1 VQPTREL
8 FVSYF
13 HRLIALRHVQSTRGT
28 LLAAPTWLAIASVA
42 VGLAAFV
49 TLLSVGGGF
58 IEAFRSS
65 VLGVNPH
72 VVVTKY
78 GMLFP
83 EYRQVEEALL
93 KVEGVES
100 AAPFVLH
107 EMLVTRVGSR
117 ARPGGLIKG
126 VDVDTI
132 ARTPQLAAIF
142 RTGAAKDLLHAT
154 AGAIDP
160 ATGMVTASGSGEIPL
175 AIGYVM
181 AERLKVVVGDAVTLV
196 SPLRGVAAMGMEE
209 AAAIPASVRGRIVGI
224 LDTGFYDYDNRL
236 VLADY
241 RAIQPLFGRGDVVT
255 GVDIRLQDP
264 ELAAALVPAIEAVLP
279 TGRFRATDWRMLNK
293 NLFQSL
299 NQQRLWLSL
308 VMGIV
313 LLVAASVIL
322 VVLVMIVLRK
332 RTQIGILRSMG
343 ASRRDIL
350 TIFLL
355 EGALIGAIGIGI
367 GLLLGLLACAIV
379 ARIDFGL
386 EYEVYR
392 IKTLPIAAHP
402 IEFGIAALVAMVLTL
417 LATLPAAWRASTV
430 RPVDALR
437 GAE

>member
-1 VQPTREL
+1 
-8 FVSYF
+8 
-13 HRLIALRHVQSTRGT
+13 VQSTRGT

-126 VDVDTI
+126 VDIETI

-142 RTGAAKDLLHAT
+142 RAGVAKDLLHPT
-154 AGAIDP
+154 SGAVDP
-160 ATGMVTASGSGEIPL
+160 ATGMVTASGTGEIPL

-181 AERLKVVVGDAVTLV
+181 AERLKVVVGDSVTLV
-196 SPLRGVAAMGMEE
+196 SPLRGIAAMGMEE

-255 GVDIRLQDP
+255 GVDIRLSDP
-264 ELAAALVPAIEAVLP
+264 ELAASLVPAIEAVLP

-355 EGALIGAIGIGI
+355 EGALIGSIGIAA
-367 GLLLGLLACAIV
+367 GLLLGLLVCALV
-379 ARIDFGL
+379 ARVDFGL

>member
-1 VQPTREL
+1 
-8 FVSYF
+8 
-13 HRLIALRHVQSTRGT
+13 
-28 LLAAPTWLAIASVA
+28 
-42 VGLAAFV
+42 
-49 TLLSVGGGF
+49 
-58 IEAFRSS
+58 
-65 VLGVNPH
+65 
-72 VVVTKY
+72 
-78 GMLFP
+78 MLFP

-142 RTGAAKDLLHAT
+142 RAGVAKDLLHPT
-154 AGAIDP
+154 SGAVDP
-160 ATGMVTASGSGEIPL
+160 ATGMVTASGTGEIPL

-181 AERLKVVVGDAVTLV
+181 AERLKVVVGDSVTLV
-196 SPLRGVAAMGMEE
+196 SPLRGIAAMGMEE

-255 GVDIRLQDP
+255 GVDIRLSDP
-264 ELAAALVPAIEAVLP
+264 ELATSLVPAIEAVLP

-355 EGALIGAIGIGI
+355 EGALIGSIGIAA
-367 GLLLGLLACAIV
+367 GLLLGLLVCALV
-379 ARIDFGL
+379 ARVDFGL

-402 IEFGIAALVAMVLTL
+402 IEFATAALVAMVLTL

>member
-1 VQPTREL
+1 M
-8 FVSYF
+8 SYF

-72 VVVTKY
+72 IVVTKY

-83 EYRQVEEALL
+83 EYRQVEEAIRN
-93 KVEGVES
+93 VDGVES

-107 EMLVTRVGSR
+107 EMLVTKVGSR

-126 VDVDTI
+126 VDVETI
-132 ARTPQLAAIF
+132 AATPQLAAIF
-142 RTGAAKDLLHAT
+142 REGSARDLLHERSGT
-154 AGAIDP
+154 VDP
-160 ATGMVTASGSGEIPL
+160 ATGIVAASGGGEIPL
-175 AIGYVM
+175 ALGYVM
-181 AERLKVVVGDAVTLV
+181 AERLKVVPGDIVTLV

-209 AAAIPASVRGRIVGI
+209 AASIPASVRGRVVGI

-255 GVDIRLQDP
+255 GVDIRLRDP
-264 ELAAALVPAIEAVLP
+264 ELAAATVPLIESVLP
-279 TGRFRATDWRMLNK
+279 TGRFRATDWRMLNR

-332 RTQIGILRSMG
+332 RQQIGILRSMG
-343 ASRRDIL
+343 ASRGDIL
-350 TIFLL
+350 VIFLL
-355 EGALIGAIGIGI
+355 EGALIGAAGITA
-367 GLLLGLLACAIV
+367 GLLLGALVSALV
-379 ARIDFGL
+379 ARVDFGL

-402 IEFGIAALVAMVLTL
+402 AEFAAAAFVAMLLTL
-417 LATLPAAWRASTV
+417 IATLPAAWRASTV

-437 GAE
+437 GAD

>member
-1 VQPTREL
+1 
-8 FVSYF
+8 
-13 HRLIALRHVQSTRGT
+13 
-28 LLAAPTWLAIASVA
+28 
-42 VGLAAFV
+42 
-49 TLLSVGGGF
+49 
-58 IEAFRSS
+58 
-65 VLGVNPH
+65 
-72 VVVTKY
+72 
-78 GMLFP
+78 
-83 EYRQVEEALL
+83 
-93 KVEGVES
+93 
-100 AAPFVLH
+100 
-107 EMLVTRVGSR
+107 
-117 ARPGGLIKG
+117 
-126 VDVDTI
+126 
-132 ARTPQLAAIF
+132 
-142 RTGAAKDLLHAT
+142 
-154 AGAIDP
+154 
-160 ATGMVTASGSGEIPL
+160 MVTASGTGEIPL

-181 AERLKVVVGDAVTLV
+181 AERLKVVVGDSVTLV
-196 SPLRGVAAMGMEE
+196 SPLRGIAAMGMEE

-255 GVDIRLQDP
+255 GVDIRLSDP
-264 ELAAALVPAIEAVLP
+264 ELAASLVPAIEAVLP

-332 RTQIGILRSMG
+332 RTQIGFLRSMG

-355 EGALIGAIGIGI
+355 EGALIGSIGIAA
-367 GLLLGLLACAIV
+367 GLLLGLLVCALV
-379 ARIDFGL
+379 ARVDFGL

-402 IEFGIAALVAMVLTL
+402 IEFATAALVAMVLTL